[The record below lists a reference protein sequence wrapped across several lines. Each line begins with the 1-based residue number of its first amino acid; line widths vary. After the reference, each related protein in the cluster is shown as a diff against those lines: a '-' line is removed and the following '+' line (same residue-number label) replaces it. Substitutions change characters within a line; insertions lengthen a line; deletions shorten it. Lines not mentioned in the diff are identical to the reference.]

1 MSHAGPAKP
10 AISDPA
16 QTRRVATS
24 ADRRAV
30 RARAL
35 SLAGRWLS
43 GAALV
48 ALALVLTWKF
58 VASPWIRAI
67 DWWWLVAAPMLI
79 AAAPAAFALAR
90 PVQSRR
96 GARTLDENLDLKD
109 RLTSAIDLHDRAPPG
124 VDAAFAAEPLDEQP
138 DLVDLA
144 HDVGRAERGDDRA
157 TQRVAGF
164 GESFVAEV
172 RSAHRQDA
180 REAAP
185 AFDRDDRRAD
195 RV

>member
-48 ALALVLTWKF
+48 TLALVLTWKF

-79 AAAPAAFALAR
+79 ATAPAAFALAR

-96 GARTLDENLDLKD
+96 GALTLDENLDLKD

-124 VDAAFAAEPLDEQP
+124 VDAAFAE
-138 DLVDLA
+138 LA
-144 HDVGRAERGDDRA
+144 VRRAEELARAVRPDDAVPIRVDRA
-157 TQRVAGF
+157 WAV
-164 GESFVAEV
+164 
-172 RSAHRQDA
+172 
-180 REAAP
+180 
-185 AFDRDDRRAD
+185 
-195 RV
+195 